1 MPRNQWHTFWNAGDQ
16 PARLLETQRFG
27 LRFPGGADL
36 ASATAASRD
45 EPQPD

>member
-16 PARLLETQRFG
+16 PARLLETQRF
-27 LRFPGGADL
+27 PGGADL